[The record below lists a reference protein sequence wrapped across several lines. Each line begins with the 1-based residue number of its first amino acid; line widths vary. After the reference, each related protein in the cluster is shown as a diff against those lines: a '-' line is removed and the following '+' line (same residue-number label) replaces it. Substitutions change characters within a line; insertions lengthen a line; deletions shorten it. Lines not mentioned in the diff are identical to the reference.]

1 MLSVDHVRAKREG
14 DRLILLELTKA
25 KRARAVEI
33 ATELIER
40 LARQVGECRELV
52 EQSLAEL
59 ELRPSERRVALG
71 LAKLLLD
78 AADFESQA
86 AIEPRDLRRE
96 VFLHAA
102 RQRRAAT
109 LEAPF
114 SREATL
120 AAAAAALG
128 LDVAV
133 IDEALYADLRGAE
146 RLTRAPAFD
155 PVELVRRY
163 EQGQVQAVLLRAVR
177 VVVDVSCAG
186 PEAYRALF
194 HKLKFRKLL
203 YRSERLSG
211 GGYRLEIDGPY
222 SLFEAVTKY
231 GLELALTLPALE
243 ACDVFELRAEVL
255 WGANRTP
262 LRFEHRHLR
271 PTTGGPTVIARDE
284 LVELARD
291 FSALGSSWQVAPAEE
306 ILDLPGRGVCV
317 PDLVFRRTHGPPVYF
332 ELLGYWSRDAVFH
345 RVELAQ
351 RGLGQRIIFG
361 VSSKLRVSETVLDA
375 DTHAALY
382 VFRGKPSAKSL
393 ERKLDALCE
402 LEDRKSS

>member
-1 MLSVDHVRAKREG
+1 MLSVDHVRARREG
-14 DRLILLELTKA
+14 DRLTLLELTKA

-33 ATELIER
+33 ATELTER
-40 LARQVGECRELV
+40 LAMQVGECRELV

-59 ELRPSERRVALG
+59 ELSPSERRVALG

-78 AADFESQA
+78 AAEFESQLTL
-86 AIEPRDLRRE
+86 EPRDLRRE

-114 SREATL
+114 SRDAAL

-128 LDVAV
+128 LEAAV

-177 VVVDVSCAG
+177 VVVDVTCAG

-262 LRFEHRHLR
+262 LRFEHRHVR
-271 PTTGGPTVIARDE
+271 PTKEGGAVTARDE
-284 LVELARD
+284 VVELLRD
-291 FSALGSSWQVAPAEE
+291 FAALGSSWRWHPPRKFW
-306 ILDLPGRGVCV
+306 ICRGAACAC
-317 PDLVFRRTHGPPVYF
+317 PISIFRRVGRPPVYF

-345 RVELAQ
+345 RVELAE

-361 VSSKLRVSETVLDA
+361 VSSKLRVSETVLDPG
-375 DTHAALY
+375 THAALY
-382 VFRGKPSAKSL
+382 VFRGKPSAKNL
-393 ERKLDALCE
+393 ERKLDALCAMGN
-402 LEDRKSS
+402 